1 MNSFF
6 EGIGLTDFKP
16 NQSFMT
22 RRSRR
27 KLARKLKESA
37 PQGFEAGQTDI
48 SEFTFAENLKA
59 KIQANKTSKKD
70 ELKSLKAKAL
80 AKITDKSENSNN
92 FINEYSS
99 LPKKERRLA
108 LRNELQARAEGN
120 ERLEELKDK
129 FSDKIIPFKKTKP
142 HPETRGEIRASIK
155 DAINAKREDAKTF
168 ISELSSLPEDE
179 RLPAL
184 RNKLSNR
191 IQGTDSNLFITALS
205 GNNGLFSGID
215 PQISAEAF

>member
-6 EGIGLTDFKP
+6 DGIGLTEFKP
-16 NQSFMT
+16 NQSFVT
-22 RRSRR
+22 RR
-27 KLARKLKESA
+27 KLAHKPKESA

-48 SEFTFAENLKA
+48 SEFTFTENLKA
-59 KIQANKTSKKD
+59 KIQANKTSRKD
-70 ELKSLKAKAL
+70 ELENLKAEAL
-80 AKITDKSENSNN
+80 AKIADKSENSKD

-99 LPKKERRLA
+99 LPKNERRLA
-108 LRNELQARAEGN
+108 LRNKLQARAKGN
-120 ERLEELKDK
+120 EELEELKDK
-129 FSDKIIPFKKTKP
+129 FSDKIVSSKETKP
-142 HPETRGEIRASIK
+142 NPETRGEIRATIK

-184 RNKLSNR
+184 RNELSYR
-191 IQGTDSNLFITALS
+191 IQGTDSNPFITALS
-205 GNNGLFSGID
+205 GNNGLFSGIE

>member
-1 MNSFF
+1 MNYFF
-6 EGIGLTDFKP
+6 DGIGLTEFKP
-16 NQSFMT
+16 NRSFMT

-37 PQGFEAGQTDI
+37 PQSLEAGQTDI
-48 SEFTFAENLKA
+48 SEFTFTENLKA
-59 KIQANKTSKKD
+59 KIQANKMSKKN
-70 ELKSLKAKAL
+70 ELESLKAKAL
-80 AKITDKSENSNN
+80 AKITDKSENAKN

-99 LPKKERRLA
+99 LPKNERRLA
-108 LRNELQARAEGN
+108 LRNEFQGN
-120 ERLEELKDK
+120 EKLEELKDK
-129 FSDKIIPFKKTKP
+129 FSDKIISFKKTKP
-142 HPETRGEIRASIK
+142 NPKMRGEIRATIK

-184 RNKLSNR
+184 RNELSNR
-191 IQGTDSNLFITALS
+191 IQGTDSNPFITALS

-215 PQISAEAF
+215 PEISAEAF

>member
-6 EGIGLTDFKP
+6 SGIGLTEFKP
-16 NQSFMT
+16 NRSFMT

-37 PQGFEAGQTDI
+37 PQSFEAGQTDI
-48 SEFTFAENLKA
+48 SEFTFTENLKA
-59 KIQANKTSKKD
+59 KIQANKMSKKN
-70 ELKSLKAKAL
+70 ELESLKAKAL
-80 AKITDKSENSNN
+80 AKITDMSENAKN

-99 LPKKERRLA
+99 LPKNERRLA
-108 LRNELQARAEGN
+108 LHNEFQARAKGN
-120 ERLEELKDK
+120 EKLEELKDE
-129 FSDKIIPFKKTKP
+129 FSDKIISFKITELN
-142 HPETRGEIRASIK
+142 PETHGKIKATIK

-184 RNKLSNR
+184 RNELSNR
-191 IQGTDSNLFITALS
+191 IQGTDSNPFFTALS
-205 GNNGLFSGID
+205 GNNELFSGIN